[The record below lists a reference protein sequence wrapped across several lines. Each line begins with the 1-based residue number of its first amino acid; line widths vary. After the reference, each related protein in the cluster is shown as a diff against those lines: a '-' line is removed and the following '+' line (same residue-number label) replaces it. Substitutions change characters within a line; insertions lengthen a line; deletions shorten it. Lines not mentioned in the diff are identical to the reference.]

1 MSEHRRMRNWASSAR
16 TKPPRPSKAT
26 KKLQAAIAERRQ
38 AQKQIAQEYAARRDE
53 AAAWARERRDALAAA
68 ERVKLAEQ
76 GVTFDPK
83 TGEPVLTIRQ
93 DTQPDNPS

>member
-1 MSEHRRMRNWASSAR
+1 MPDEHQRMRDWRGSQAKHKSPAN
-16 TKPPRPSKAT
+16 KA
-26 KKLQAAIAERRQ
+26 LAAAIAERRQ

-83 TGEPVLTIRQ
+83 TGEPVLTIRPES
-93 DTQPDNPS
+93 PDNPS

>member
-1 MSEHRRMRNWASSAR
+1 MPEHRRMRNWASSAR

-38 AQKQIAQEYAARRDE
+38 AQKQIAQKYAARRDE
-53 AAAWARERRDALAAA
+53 AAGWARNERDKRAAA
-68 ERVKLAEQ
+68 ERAKLAEQ
-76 GVTFDPK
+76 GVTFDAK

-93 DTQPDNPS
+93 EAKPDNPS